1 MNCVNNGNCTVVF
14 CETMCRNVDV
24 TVTMKVVKMILLET
38 GGKYDYSNSFN
49 VWFIYYFMAYY
60 KHTFSTYFH
69 NKKVQKEV

>member
-1 MNCVNNGNCTVVF
+1 
-14 CETMCRNVDV
+14 
-24 TVTMKVVKMILLET
+24 MKVVKMILLET